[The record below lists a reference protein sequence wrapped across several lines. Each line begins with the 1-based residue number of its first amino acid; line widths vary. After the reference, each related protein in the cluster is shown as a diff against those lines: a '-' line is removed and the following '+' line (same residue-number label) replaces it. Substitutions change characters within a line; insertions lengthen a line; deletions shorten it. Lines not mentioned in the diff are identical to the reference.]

1 MKGRFLA
8 ALLLCCCFA
17 GCPKVRPATVARKTQ
32 LENQILGTF
41 DRLED
46 EVILASSVRGA
57 QATAAAKLSPL
68 QREALEAMLDREF
81 NRDDIDALKAQQVMG
96 EGNDG
101 MLVLL
106 TPPAE
111 PEQAER
117 AKSLVERDNR
127 NRQVILQRVIQIN
140 RDLSEKDL
148 PLVRRLF
155 YRLNVQAARPGERVQ
170 QPDGQWTTVR
180 QAAAEAGTPKQPAK

>member
-46 EVILASSVRGA
+46 EVILASSVRGE
-57 QATAAAKLSPL
+57 QAGTAAKLSPL

-81 NRDDIDALKAQQVMG
+81 NRDDIDALKAQQVLG

-106 TPPAE
+106 TPPADPKE
-111 PEQAER
+111 AQR
-117 AKSLVERDNR
+117 AKALVERDNR
-127 NRQVILQRVIQIN
+127 DRQLIIQRVVQIN
-140 RDLSEKDL
+140 RELSDKDL

-155 YRLNVQAARPGERVQ
+155 YRLNVQAARPGDRVQ

-180 QAAAEAGTPKQPAK
+180 QPAAGADAPQQPKK